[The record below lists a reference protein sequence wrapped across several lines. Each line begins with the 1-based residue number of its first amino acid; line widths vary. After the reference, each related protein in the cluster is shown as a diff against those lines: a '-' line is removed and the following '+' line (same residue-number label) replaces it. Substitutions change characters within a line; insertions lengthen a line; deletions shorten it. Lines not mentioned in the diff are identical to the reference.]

1 MSSEKLSK
9 LEKMMLKSSESC
21 QRCIVVDRLVVLA
34 AAGHETDRTDQASS
48 ASVLVGAAQGSR

>member
-34 AAGHETDRTDQASS
+34 AAGHETDQASS